1 MGREEL
7 PSSQGATSYCP
18 MENPLEEPGWDRRE
32 LLHGSTAAPSP
43 EGFGRAKSPLWSSHP
58 KKTFCAHQGPQ
69 LGDPSPLSQSRP
81 QGGSHQEPAGARP
94 GNTQLGLELILP
106 SCPSP
111 QPEHNVW
118 GTAAPFSRCC
128 WKATRSRKAGAGIW
142 LLHKKGSD
150 GSSSPAN
157 TNPAGTARP
166 RLFGM
171 FPCVPVLKNPKEKSF
186 PSSIALGK
194 RFP

>member
-1 MGREEL
+1 MRNSLLHKE
-7 PSSQGATSYCP
+7 PPPIVPWKTPWKSQGGTGGSSC
-18 MENPLEEPGWDRRE
+18 MVPLQ
-32 LLHGSTAAPSP
+32 LLLQKDSGGQNLLCGAP
-43 EGFGRAKSPLWSSHP
+43 HP

-171 FPCVPVLKNPKEKSF
+171 FPCVPVLKNQKEKSF
-186 PSSIALGK
+186 PSPIALGK